1 MTTKTR
7 TLTAQSAR
15 ALADRFRRHRHIGNG
30 WNTMTDRD
38 LAREGH
44 ELFMMSAAMRDRTH

>member
-1 MTTKTR
+1 MTTKHR

-15 ALADRFRRHRHIGNG
+15 ALADRFRRNRHAGQG
-30 WNTMTDRD
+30 WNTMIDRD

-44 ELFMMSAAMRDRTH
+44 ELFMMAATMQDRTR